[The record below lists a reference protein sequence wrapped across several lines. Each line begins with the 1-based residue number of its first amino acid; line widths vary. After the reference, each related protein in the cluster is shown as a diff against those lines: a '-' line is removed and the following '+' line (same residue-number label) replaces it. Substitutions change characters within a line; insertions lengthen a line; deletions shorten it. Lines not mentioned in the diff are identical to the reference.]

1 MALNPDADS
10 LAACWLFILWLKLL
24 FFSLSLA
31 GMIQSSPFLV
41 RAYPEA
47 FGGLKAIRVSKMAL
61 EAGNVTDKL
70 QNK

>member
-1 MALNPDADS
+1 
-10 LAACWLFILWLKLL
+10 
-24 FFSLSLA
+24 
-31 GMIQSSPFLV
+31 MIQSSPFLV

-47 FGGLKAIRVSKMAL
+47 FGGLKAIRIPKMAL